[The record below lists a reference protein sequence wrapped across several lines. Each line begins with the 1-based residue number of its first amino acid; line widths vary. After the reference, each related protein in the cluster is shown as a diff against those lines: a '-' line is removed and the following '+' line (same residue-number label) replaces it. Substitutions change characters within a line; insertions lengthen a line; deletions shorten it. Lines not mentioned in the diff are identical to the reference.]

1 MIHVTISLV
10 RHGETEL
17 NVSRIF
23 QGKDSKLNL
32 EGLEQAKKVG
42 KRFTQKKVDLI
53 LASTHERANKTAKII
68 HEIVTKNQK
77 EEIPFQETD
86 LLGERGIG
94 KLIGLSHMK
103 PFEILEK
110 NNIDYY
116 KLPQP
121 HFSSCLNEVSLLHK
135 DLEIESLEDCN
146 TRVESSVNYL
156 FDSISKYINDSHTS
170 KNPFHCV
177 LVSHGLFLSGIL
189 GYLTLEK
196 GKWFPI
202 HFYNTSVSTI
212 NVEFQNIDS
221 KYIIKNVVILNVNDV
236 SHYEIK

>member
-1 MIHVTISLV
+1 MKHVTISLV

-17 NVSRIF
+17 NVSRVF
-23 QGKDSKLNL
+23 QGKDSKLNSD
-32 EGLEQAKKVG
+32 GLEQAKQVG
-42 KRFTQKKVDLI
+42 KRFTQNKVDLI

-68 HEIVTKNQK
+68 HEIVTKHQNA
-77 EEIPFQETD
+77 EIPFQETD

-94 KLIGLSHMK
+94 KLIGQSHMK
-103 PFEILEK
+103 AFELLEK

-121 HFSSCLNEVSLLHK
+121 HFSSCLNEVSLLYK
-135 DLEIESLEDCN
+135 DLEIESLDDCN
-146 TRVESSVNYL
+146 ARVESSVNYL
-156 FDSISKYINDSHTS
+156 FDSISENIKDTHTS

-189 GYLTLEK
+189 GHLTLEK

-202 HFYNTSVSTI
+202 HFYNTGVSTI
-212 NVEFQNIDS
+212 NVEFQTIES
-221 KYIIKNVVILNVNDV
+221 KHIIKNVVTLNVNDV
-236 SHYEIK
+236 SHYKI